1 MYAMLMKKEILSNEV
16 ILFNPVT
23 VLEGNFNEEHG
34 YFMDKFNNEFCLIDD
49 LSFAISEL
57 IEGVYFNI
65 TKKELLSKYGT
76 DDLEEALNLY
86 QDDVFG
92 SFTFAV
98 NDGKE
103 KMEVYQL
110 SLSDLKELVNNSNLS
125 STYYNGMIS
134 IPKRRLYML
143 TQLRNEK
150 ELRRFIDDSIRNLKE
165 IEKKEKEDKKKD
177 SVDKNVSIKKKNN
190 SSNNSKIRRDI
201 NTDELEAYL
210 KERVIGQDEAIES
223 LVTVISDNYKTN
235 DPYLIQ
241 RPLIMGPSGVGKTE
255 TLKLLAEYLD
265 IPFTKYST
273 PTLSGSGYV
282 GKDIDDILK
291 MAYQNSSK
299 NIKKCEESL
308 IFLDEFDKIANRGLE
323 VSDVAVQNLLLNF
336 LDGTVYDANISSY
349 DKVKIDTTFMNI
361 VVGGAFVDILKDK
374 NRRLGFNSNAA
385 LKVNVTDKDIIDFG
399 FIPEIVGRLSPK
411 IMYNNLSKEDL
422 RNILLR
428 GKLSPVF
435 LKQQFYKE
443 IYDVDLKYTDSY
455 IDGILE
461 MATSNNT
468 GARELKQIVYSSLL
482 DVSHAL
488 QSKSNRGKYREVIVD
503 KETLSNNKV
512 YTLNKR

>member
-1 MYAMLMKKEILSNEV
+1 MKSMGILEINL
-16 ILFNPVT
+16 IM
-23 VLEGNFNEEHG
+23 NFV
-34 YFMDKFNNEFCLIDD
+34 KIDD
-49 LSFAISEL
+49 TCFAVSEL
-57 IEGVYFNI
+57 TEGVYFNI
-65 TKKELLSKYGT
+65 TEKELLSKYGT
-76 DDLEEALNLY
+76 TDLEEALNYY
-86 QDDVFG
+86 QDDMF
-92 SFTFAV
+92 SNFTFAV

-103 KMEVYQL
+103 KMKVYQL

-165 IEKKEKEDKKKD
+165 IEKREKEDKKKD

-190 SSNNSKIRRDI
+190 SSNNSKIRREI
-201 NTDELEAYL
+201 NTEELESYL
-210 KERVIGQDEAIES
+210 KDRIIGQDENIEK

-235 DPYLIQ
+235 DPHLIQ

-265 IPFTKYST
+265 VPFTKYST

-282 GKDIDDILK
+282 GKDIDDILR
-291 MAYQNSSK
+291 MAYNNSSK

-374 NRRLGFNSNAA
+374 NKRLGFNSNDS
-385 LKVNVTDKDIIDFG
+385 LELSVTDRDIIDYG

-422 RNILLR
+422 KNVLLK
-428 GKLSPVF
+428 GKLSPIF

-443 IYDVDLKYTDSY
+443 IYDVDLKYTDDY
-455 IDGILE
+455 INEILE
-461 MATSNNT
+461 RAISNNT
-468 GARELKQIVYSSLL
+468 GARELKQLVYSSLL
-482 DVSHAL
+482 GVSHTL
-488 QSKSNRGKYREVIVD
+488 QMFSNRDKFKEVIVD
-503 KETLSNNKV
+503 KEILSNNKV
-512 YTLNKR
+512 YTLKKR